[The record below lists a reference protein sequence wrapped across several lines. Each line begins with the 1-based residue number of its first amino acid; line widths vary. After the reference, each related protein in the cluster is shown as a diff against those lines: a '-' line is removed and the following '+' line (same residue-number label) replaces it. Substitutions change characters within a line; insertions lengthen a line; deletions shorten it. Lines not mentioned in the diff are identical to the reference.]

1 MVPYNGKHTGP
12 LGAPGLVARKLFGE
26 VMAIYGEAEMRMAQD
41 PEVRERSSTTRVAR
55 TSL

>member
-12 LGAPGLVARKLFGE
+12 LGAPGLVALKLFGE

-41 PEVRERSSTTRVAR
+41 PEVRERSSTTRAAT